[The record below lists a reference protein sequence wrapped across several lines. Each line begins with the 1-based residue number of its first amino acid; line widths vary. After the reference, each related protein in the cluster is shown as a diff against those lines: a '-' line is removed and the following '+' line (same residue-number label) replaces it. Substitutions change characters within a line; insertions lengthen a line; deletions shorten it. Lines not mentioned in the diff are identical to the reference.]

1 MEKMEIGK
9 IEKRE
14 IVSEMRESYLD
25 YAMSVI
31 ISRALP
37 DVRDGLKP
45 VHRRILY
52 VMKELGLDH
61 SAKYKKCA
69 AVVGDTIARY
79 HPHGDQAVYDALV
92 RFAQEFSMRYPLID
106 GQGNFGS
113 IDGDPAAAYR
123 YTESKLMFL
132 AEELLGDLE
141 KDTVDWQPNYDGT
154 KKEPKVLPAKIPNL
168 LLNGALGIAVGMA
181 TNIPPH
187 NLGEISDALSHL
199 IDNPNAETSDLL
211 KIVSGPDFPTGGI
224 IYNKKEISEAYKT
237 GRGPIVVRGRAEIIV
252 EGKRHQI
259 IISEIPYAVI
269 KSSLVEKIAS
279 LAVEKKIEGI
289 KDIRDESDREGMR
302 IVIDLKT
309 DSQPQKILNQ
319 LYQFTDL
326 QKTFHMHILAL
337 VNGIQPRTLSLKEV
351 LEEFLKFRQEVIRR
365 RTQFELD
372 RAKERHHILE
382 GLSRALADIDAVI
395 KTIRTSKDRESAK
408 LNLMKKFKFT
418 EIQAVA
424 ILEMRLQ
431 TLVNLER
438 EKIEAELK
446 EKIKLIK
453 ELTLILKE
461 PKRILVII
469 KDELK
474 KINEKFADKRRT
486 QVVSSGLS
494 EFKEEDLIKEEDVI
508 IAISSDGY
516 IKRIKADAFKVQ
528 KRGGKGVSGGG
539 GTGTDSEED
548 VETASLLFSCKSHD
562 RLLFFSNFGK
572 VYQTKAYEVP
582 EGSRNSKGKAI
593 LNLFSLSANEKI
605 NTVLNMSQ
613 GAKEI
618 KQFLTLATKYG
629 IIKRTE
635 LSFYDNI
642 KGRGIAA
649 MKLKNG
655 DEVIGAKI
663 TYGDADLILITKLGR
678 AIRFKETKIRPLSR
692 NSSGIKGIRLAKND
706 GVVVFDAFGKDKNKI
721 ILVTY
726 AGFAKQ
732 TDLKEY
738 RLQNRGGS
746 GIKVSKI
753 TAKTGPVSAG
763 LVYSLEAGDLIITS
777 SKGQIIRIKITA
789 VPVLKRTSQGV
800 KVLKLA
806 EGDSVSSAAV
816 I

>member
-69 AVVGDTIARY
+69 AVVGDTLSRY
-79 HPHGDQAVYDALV
+79 HPHGDQSVYDALA
-92 RFAQEFSMRYPLID
+92 RFAQDFSMRYPLID

-123 YTESKLMFL
+123 YTESRLMLL

-154 KKEPKVLPAKIPNL
+154 KKEPKVLPAKVPNL

-199 IDNPNAETSDLL
+199 IDNPEAQTSDLL

-237 GRGPIVVRGRAEIIV
+237 GRGPIVVRGRAEIIL

-259 IISEIPYAVI
+259 IISEIPYAVV

-289 KDIRDESDREGMR
+289 KDIRDESDKEGMR

-326 QKTFHMHILAL
+326 QKTFHMHMLAL

-351 LEEFLKFRQEVIRR
+351 LEEFLKFRREVIRR

-372 RAKERHHILE
+372 RAKERYHIIE

-461 PKRILVII
+461 PKRILGII

-486 QVVSSGLS
+486 QVVSSALS

-516 IKRIKADAFKVQ
+516 IKRVKADAFKVQ
-528 KRGGKGVSGGG
+528 KRGGKGVSGGAVAA
-539 GTGTDSEED
+539 SEEEEEN
-548 VETASLLFSCKSHD
+548 VSALFSCKSHD

-593 LNLFSLSANEKI
+593 LNLFSLVANEKI
-605 NTVLNMSQ
+605 NTVLNMNQS
-613 GAKEI
+613 KNET
-618 KQFLTLATKYG
+618 KQFLTLATRDG

-635 LSFYDNI
+635 LSLYDNI

-663 TYGDADLILITKLGR
+663 TSGDAELILITQLGR
-678 AIRFKETKIRPLSR
+678 AIRFKETKIRPMSR
-692 NSSGIKGIRLAKND
+692 NSSGIKGIRLVKND
-706 GVVVFDAFGKDKNKI
+706 SVVVFDAFNKDKNKI
-721 ILVTY
+721 LLVTQS
-726 AGFAKQ
+726 GFAKQ

-738 RLQNRGGS
+738 RLQNRGGA

-753 TAKTGPVSAG
+753 TIKTGPVSAG
-763 LVYSLEAGDLIITS
+763 LVYSLEAEDLIITS
-777 SKGQIIRIKITA
+777 SKGQIIRIKISA

-800 KVLKLA
+800 KVLKLSQ
-806 EGDSVSSAAV
+806 GDSVSSAAV

>member
-9 IEKRE
+9 IEKKE

-61 SAKYKKCA
+61 LAKYKKCA

-92 RFAQEFSMRYPLID
+92 RFAQEFSMRYPLVD

-123 YTESKLMFL
+123 YTESRLMPL
-132 AEELLGDLE
+132 AEEFLGDLE
-141 KDTVDWQPNYDGT
+141 KDTVDWQPNYDDT
-154 KKEPKVLPAKIPNL
+154 KKEPKVLPAKVPNL

-187 NLGEISDALSHL
+187 NLGEISGALSYL
-199 IDNPNAETSDLL
+199 IDNPDAETSDLL

-224 IYNKKEISEAYKT
+224 IYNKKEINEAYKT
-237 GRGPIVVRGRAEIIV
+237 GRGPIVVRGRAEIVI
-252 EGKRHQI
+252 EDKRHQI
-259 IISEIPYAVI
+259 IISEIPYSVV

-337 VNGIQPRTLSLKEV
+337 VNGILPRTLSLKEV
-351 LEEFLKFRQEVIRR
+351 LEEFLKFRREVIRR

-372 RAKERHHILE
+372 RAKERYHILE

-418 EIQAVA
+418 EIQTIA

-438 EKIEAELK
+438 EKIEVELK
-446 EKIKLIK
+446 EKNKLIK
-453 ELTLILKE
+453 ELSLILKE
-461 PKRILVII
+461 PKRILMII

-486 QVVSSGLS
+486 QVVSSALS

-528 KRGGKGVSGGG
+528 KRGGKGVSGGSG
-539 GTGTDSEED
+539 VGADSEGET
-548 VETASLLFSCKSHD
+548 ETASLLFSCKSHD

-582 EGSRNSKGKAI
+582 EGSRNSKGKVI
-593 LNLFSLSANEKI
+593 LNLFSLIANEKI

-613 GAKEI
+613 GSKET
-618 KQFLTLATKYG
+618 KQFLNLATKEG

-635 LSFYDNI
+635 LSLYDNI

-649 MKLKNG
+649 MKLKNN

-663 TYGDADLILITKLGR
+663 TYGDAELILITQLGR
-678 AIRFKETKIRPLSR
+678 AIRFKETKIRPMSR
-692 NSSGIKGIRLAKND
+692 NSSGIKGIKLAKND
-706 GVVVFDAFGKDKNKI
+706 SVVVFDAFGKDKNKI
-721 ILVTY
+721 LLVTQ

-753 TAKTGPVSAG
+753 TSKTGSVSAG
-763 LVYSLEAGDLIITS
+763 LVYSLEAEDLIITS
-777 SKGQIIRIKITA
+777 SKGQIIRIKISA